1 MPAVLT
7 LAGRRVVL
15 TALVD
20 TGNTLTDPATGRPVL
35 VAEADSLEELLP
47 PGLRPGPA
55 ELDVSQCPDLV
66 PPLAAMAALRAGE
79 TTAIVN
85 AARLRI
91 KESDRLAS
99 TAALLRALGGSAEEY
114 PDRLVV
120 HGGGLRGGDAQGA
133 NDHRIV
139 MAAAVAALGCG
150 EKVCVTDAHAIN
162 KSYPD
167 FFDELNK
174 LGGRCNV
181 DMG

>member
-1 MPAVLT
+1 M
-7 LAGRRVVL
+7 
-15 TALVD
+15 
-20 TGNTLTDPATGRPVL
+20 PVL
-35 VAEADSLEELLP
+35 AVTAAFAEGDTE
-47 PGLRPGPA
+47 
-55 ELDVSQCPDLV
+55 
-66 PPLAAMAALRAGE
+66 
-79 TTAIVN
+79 IYN